1 MSDIKKIPDEL
12 AGQNSFQ
19 RAVVEFC
26 VVFFDRYM
34 PDPFAIALLLTF
46 VTAAL
51 AMGFAP
57 HGTPA
62 DILGAWYGGA
72 FKIVAFAFQMMLIL
86 VTGHAVAGA
95 PPMKRLLSRMVAWVR
110 TPAQAVLMIYV
121 LVGSSTWLNWGLGLV
136 VGAFVARE
144 IARHV
149 RVDYGWLV
157 ACGYSAWWICNSGLS
172 SSIALSQ
179 ASHGNPMNIVEQMTG
194 QMVPLRD
201 TLFSPFTIIPTAI
214 TVIVSALVFP
224 RFCPAPEQSIYL
236 DSHESEQPAQV
247 ERPTKWSPRLA
258 AEYSP
263 TLSILIALFALAA
276 LVLHWHDKGFGFDI
290 DSLIL
295 TFLIAGLFL
304 QKRPIAYV
312 NAVREAISQTGPILL
327 QFPFYGGIMG
337 IMTATGL
344 AGVISLFFVHVAS
357 AHTLPFWSF
366 VSSLLITFLV
376 PSAGGHWAVQGP
388 FVVPAALSLH
398 ASIPHVIMAVAIAE
412 NVANMLQ
419 PFWAVPI
426 VAIAGIGIQR
436 VMAFTSVTFV
446 ISLVACSICVFLLG

>member
-1 MSDIKKIPDEL
+1 MTRS
-12 AGQNSFQ
+12 SFQ
-19 RAVVEFC
+19 RALVDFSVM
-26 VVFFDRYM
+26 FFERYM
-34 PDPFAIALLLTF
+34 PDPFVIALLLTF

-51 AMGFAP
+51 AMVLAP
-57 HGTPA
+57 HRSPA
-62 DILGAWYGGA
+62 AILDAWYGGA

-95 PPMKRLLSRMVAWVR
+95 APVRRTLSRLVSGVS
-110 TPAQAVLMIYV
+110 TPGQAVLMMFL
-121 LVGSSTWLNWGLGLV
+121 LVVPATWLNWGLGLV

-157 ACGYSAWWICNSGLS
+157 ACGYTAWWICNSGLS

-179 ASHGNPMNIVEQMTG
+179 ATHGNPMNIVEQLTG
-194 QMVPLRD
+194 QMVPLSAS
-201 TLFSPFTIIPTAI
+201 LFSAFTVVPTVL
-214 TVIVSALVFP
+214 TVITSALVFP
-224 RFCPAPEQSIYL
+224 LFCPAPEQSVCL
-236 DSHESEQPAQV
+236 DVHNENIPASAPSPIT
-247 ERPTKWSPRLA
+247 RSPRSA
-258 AEYSP
+258 TEHSVI
-263 TLSILIALFALAA
+263 LSFAIALFALTA
-276 LVLHWHDKGFGFDI
+276 LVLSWYEHGFGFDI

-295 TFLIAGLFL
+295 TFLILGLML
-304 QKRPIAYV
+304 QKTPVAYV
-312 NAVREAISQTGPILL
+312 SAVREAISQTGPILL

-344 AGVISLFFVHVAS
+344 AGVISEFFVHVAS
-357 AHTLPFWSF
+357 AQTLPFWSF
-366 VSSLLITFLV
+366 ISSLIITFLV

-388 FVVPAALSLH
+388 FVVPAAMSLH
-398 ASIPHVIMAVAIAE
+398 ASIPHVIMGVAIAE

-436 VMAFTSVTFV
+436 VMAFTSITFL
-446 ISLVACSICVFLLG
+446 ISLVICCISVFLLG